1 MRLFFAILLC
11 KLVRLA
17 LRLAGRGGTAL
28 PGKIALRVC
37 PDMLSRLARG
47 VTTVMVTGTN
57 GKTTT
62 CRMLE
67 QMARDAGRDCFAN
80 RSGSNLER
88 GIAADFAANA
98 SLFGKPRRRFAVIE
112 CDEAAFRRVCGE
124 VKPAVA
130 VVTNIFRDQLDRYGE
145 VTHTL
150 AGIRE
155 GLARSPETRVCLN
168 ADCSLTSSLAPDA
181 PDRVRFFGMDAAL
194 GEAAAVSDA
203 PRCIFCGAE
212 YEYDYH
218 TFAHLGGFRCPQCG
232 YSRAEPDVA
241 TTATTP
247 RPPSPPPRPW
257 A

>member
-1 MRLFFAILLC
+1 M
-11 KLVRLA
+11 
-17 LRLAGRGGTAL
+17 
-28 PGKIALRVC
+28 
-37 PDMLSRLARG
+37 
-47 VTTVMVTGTN
+47 
-57 GKTTT
+57 
-62 CRMLE
+62 
-67 QMARDAGRDCFAN
+67 
-80 RSGSNLER
+80 
-88 GIAADFAANA
+88 
-98 SLFGKPRRRFAVIE
+98 
-112 CDEAAFRRVCGE
+112 
-124 VKPAVA
+124 KPAVA

-150 AGIRE
+150 ARHTRGP
-155 GLARSPETRVCLN
+155 GRSPETRVCLN

-194 GEAAAVSDA
+194 GEAAADLRTRPA
-203 PRCIFCGAE
+203 CIFCGAE

-241 TTATTP
+241 IVEVDALEPDSSLAQLRVDGSSSPPPSACRRPTTSTTP

>member
-11 KLVRLA
+11 KLVSLA
-17 LRLAGRGGTAL
+17 LRLAGRGGF
-28 PGKIALRVC
+28 PY
-37 PDMLSRLARG
+37 
-47 VTTVMVTGTN
+47 TTLFRS
-57 GKTTT
+57 

-67 QMARDAGRDCFAN
+67 QMARDAGFDCFAN

-168 ADCSLTSSLAPDA
+168 ADCSLTSSLAPD
-181 PDRVRFFGMDAAL
+181 RKSV
-194 GEAAAVSDA
+194 V
-203 PRCIFCGAE
+203 
-212 YEYDYH
+212 
-218 TFAHLGGFRCPQCG
+218 
-232 YSRAEPDVA
+232 
-241 TTATTP
+241 
-247 RPPSPPPRPW
+247 
-257 A
+257 